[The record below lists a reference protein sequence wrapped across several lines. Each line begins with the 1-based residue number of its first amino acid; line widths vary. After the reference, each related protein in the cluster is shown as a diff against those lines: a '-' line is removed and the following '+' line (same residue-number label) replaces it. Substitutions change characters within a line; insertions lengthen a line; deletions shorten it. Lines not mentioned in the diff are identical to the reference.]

1 MKIWR
6 TADEAG
12 FVTSWRFCKLYANSQ
27 GESNL
32 SYLWPSGNK
41 LQQRYEK
48 TFALPF
54 YLMVDDGGLFIF
66 EIDNTTTHLYLE
78 SEYIYLS
85 KFNNILKSTVHANV
99 NEEAFS
105 KL

>member
-1 MKIWR
+1 M
-6 TADEAG
+6 
-12 FVTSWRFCKLYANSQ
+12 YANSQ

-54 YLMVDDGGLFIF
+54 YSMVDDGGLFTI
-66 EIDNTTTHLYLE
+66 EINDTFTFSIQMYQNSILYRT
-78 SEYIYLS
+78 
-85 KFNNILKSTVHANV
+85 FVHANV

>member
-1 MKIWR
+1 
-6 TADEAG
+6 
-12 FVTSWRFCKLYANSQ
+12 
-27 GESNL
+27 
-32 SYLWPSGNK
+32 
-41 LQQRYEK
+41 
-48 TFALPF
+48 
-54 YLMVDDGGLFIF
+54 MVDDGGLFIF

>member
-6 TADEAG
+6 NADEAG

-54 YLMVDDGGLFIF
+54 YSMVDDGGLFTI
-66 EIDNTTTHLYLE
+66 EINDTFTFSIQMYQNSILYRT
-78 SEYIYLS
+78 
-85 KFNNILKSTVHANV
+85 FVHANV

>member
-6 TADEAG
+6 KADEAG

-54 YLMVDDGGLFIF
+54 YSMVDDGGLFTI
-66 EIDNTTTHLYLE
+66 EINDTFTFRFQMYKNSILY
-78 SEYIYLS
+78 
-85 KFNNILKSTVHANV
+85 KTNVHANV